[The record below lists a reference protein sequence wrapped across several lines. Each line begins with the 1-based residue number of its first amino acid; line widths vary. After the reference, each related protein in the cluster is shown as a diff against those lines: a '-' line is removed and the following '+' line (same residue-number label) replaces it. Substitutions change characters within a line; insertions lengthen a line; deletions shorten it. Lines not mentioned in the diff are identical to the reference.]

1 MPLVSRTRVLMA
13 MCCTLLLPEIS
24 MAQTAP
30 TPAVKNPVSA
40 RWQLL
45 SAQERQALSPLAEHW
60 GSISE
65 TQRSKWLAIARNFDQ
80 LSPAEQQVMQTRM
93 REWAALSPTQRNQA
107 RLNFNTFQS
116 VPRDERKNR
125 WDEYQNL
132 SEEERRK
139 LSAGAL
145 GPARTAAPSARPMA
159 SDRLVQPTVRTI
171 PPAALPPR
179 TPVDRHTLLPLPP
192 APSATPATAENPAS
206 SGSEATPARE
216 TSGS

>member
-30 TPAVKNPVSA
+30 TPAVKNQVSA
-40 RWQLL
+40 RWLLL

-192 APSATPATAENPAS
+192 SPSATPAAAESPAS